1 MEDEL
6 DVLTM
11 VRRLRDV
18 DALKRILLSPA
29 QAMMLQFVT
38 ARKNAETDRSE
49 LVSEKSFT
57 NLNVS
62 RDKKSFESL
71 INKRLVKVLL

>member
-1 MEDEL
+1 
-6 DVLTM
+6 M

-38 ARKNAETDRSE
+38 AREDAETDCSK
-49 LVSEKSFT
+49 LVSEKSFK
-57 NLNVS
+57 NLNFS
-62 RDKKSFESL
+62 RSQKGFESL

>member
-1 MEDEL
+1 
-6 DVLTM
+6 M

-29 QAMMLQFVT
+29 QEMMLQFVT
-38 ARKNAETDRSE
+38 AREDAEMDCSK

-57 NLNVS
+57 SLNIS
-62 RDKKSFESL
+62 RSQKRAGINDK
-71 INKRLVKVLL
+71 

>member
-1 MEDEL
+1 
-6 DVLTM
+6 M

-38 ARKNAETDRSE
+38 AREDVETDCSK
-49 LVSEKSFT
+49 LVSEKSFAD
-57 NLNVS
+57 LNVS
-62 RDKKSFESL
+62 MKQKGFESL
-71 INKRLVKVLL
+71 VNKRLVKILL